1 MLLVPRVL
9 KFLYYITIVSAFCA
23 NILVVGQTALLSVT
37 ATSLALRGPDGSM
50 MTATDGLYEERVS
63 VFQTFGFGLGATVAS
78 VVISVWLM
86 LHPETAAVCMGITI
100 FTGLRMYRSYL
111 RVTRKFDYNEDDTV
125 DFTDIFNG
133 PAAIKAIWKKN
144 SKKSQELPHNTMNE
158 ALSWVQNCDVRKTK
172 SSLKNSNQYSSHNKH
187 QYSSDDEE
195 RYLDAYRIEKG
206 KTSRRRRRDG
216 NRYYNHQR
224 NSDYEYDSG
233 KNYTDRSNSPIHSE
247 PERLQTV

>member
-1 MLLVPRVL
+1 ML

-50 MTATDGLYEERVS
+50 MTATDGLYEERLS

-78 VVISVWLM
+78 VVICVWLM
-86 LHPETAAVCMGITI
+86 LHPETAAICMSITI

-125 DFTDIFNG
+125 DFTDIFDG
-133 PAAIKAIWKKN
+133 PAAIQAVWKKKSN
-144 SKKSQELPHNTMNE
+144 KKSQELPYSMSDP
-158 ALSWVQNCDVRKTK
+158 LSWVQNCDVRKPK
-172 SSLKNSNQYSSHNKH
+172 SSLKKSNKYSHHDEKN
-187 QYSSDDEE
+187 QYSSDDDEE
-195 RYLDAYRIEKG
+195 EGRYLDAYRIEKS

-216 NRYYNHQR
+216 HRYYNHQR
-224 NSDYEYDSG
+224 NSDYEYDSGGG